1 MELAGVLAGEK
12 RAWDAF
18 VAAQAPVIYAAVGKK
33 LRPGGHGEDVEDV
46 AQEVFVKLC
55 RHDFRLLRGFDPARA
70 KLTTFLTVIAT
81 TTAIDHL
88 RRQKAQRSGRH
99 EPLDN
104 VPEAALSVAP
114 VTPER
119 IQIPEGLLSP
129 RQALVMKLLYDRDM
143 EGPEAAEVLGISAQT
158 VRSLHHKALLRLRA
172 HFQEDGD
179 EEDDDISGDDSP
191 RGGVELAKD
200 MKP

>member
-1 MELAGVLAGEK
+1 M
-12 RAWDAF
+12 
-18 VAAQAPVIYAAVGKK
+18 IYAAVGKK
-33 LRPGGHGEDVEDV
+33 LRPSGHAEEIDDV

-55 RHDFRLLRGFDPARA
+55 RHDFKLLRGFDPARA

-88 RRQKAQRSGRH
+88 RRQKAQRSGQH
-99 EPLDN
+99 QALDE

-119 IQIPEGLLSP
+119 IAIPDGLLSP
-129 RQALVMKLLYDRDM
+129 RQALVMTLLYARDM
-143 EGPEAAEVLGISAQT
+143 EGPEAAELLGISPQT

-172 HFQEDGD
+172 HFKGEDSD
-179 EEDDDISGDDSP
+179 FTGDDSP
-191 RGGVELAKD
+191 PGGVEHTKD

>member
-33 LRPGGHGEDVEDV
+33 LRVAGHGEDVEDV

-55 RHDFRLLRGFDPARA
+55 RNDFKLLRGFEPARA

-88 RRQKAQRSGRH
+88 RRQTAQRSGKHRNI
-99 EPLDN
+99 DD

-114 VTPER
+114 AVTDR
-119 IQIPEGLLSP
+119 IEIPDGLLSP
-129 RQALVMKLLYDRDM
+129 RQALVMTLLYDREM
-143 EGPEAAEVLGISAQT
+143 EGPEVAEMLGISAQT

-172 HFQEDGD
+172 HFAEKAVAT
-179 EEDDDISGDDSP
+179 EGDDSP
-191 RGGVELAKD
+191 RPGVEHHEDEKA
-200 MKP
+200 

>member
-1 MELAGVLAGEK
+1 MDLAGVLGGEK

-33 LRPGGHGEDVEDV
+33 LRPNGHGDDVEDV

-55 RHDFRLLRGFDPARA
+55 RHDYKLLRGFDPVRA

-88 RRQKAQRSGRH
+88 RRRKAQRSGKHRN
-99 EPLDN
+99 LDE

-114 VTPER
+114 ETPER
-119 IQIPEGLLSP
+119 FEIPEGLLSP
-129 RQALVMKLLYDRDM
+129 RQALVMTLLYDREL
-143 EGPEAAEVLGISAQT
+143 EGPEAAELMGISPQT

-172 HFQEDGD
+172 HFAEKD
-179 EEDDDISGDDSP
+179 EVAEGDDSP
-191 RGGVELAKD
+191 RRGVEHHED
-200 MKP
+200 GKP